1 MGCCGS
7 PSGEIALNKSDHQQ
21 TRDLHY
27 NYFRD
32 YDAQVG
38 RYVQSDPIG
47 LRGGINTYT
56 YVNGN
61 PMTSVDP
68 LGLDTMMC
76 IKPLHALGGSGSRSG
91 PDIPAN
97 PLHHQYLCVPDGKGG
112 YKCGGQDQRG
122 KRWSDPIRG
131 PGKPSNDSHDKGTC
145 ERVEP
150 DNTCLEQCLL
160 RKFGEK
166 RPAYGIPFGTDC
178 QEWSEQALQECR
190 VECKVSMPKDVL
202 RRLLGP
208 PGARP
213 GGGMLGAD

>member
-1 MGCCGS
+1 LALPQLWVGCCGS

-76 IKPLHALGGSGSRSG
+76 I
-91 PDIPAN
+91 
-97 PLHHQYLCVPDGKGG
+97 
-112 YKCGGQDQRG
+112 
-122 KRWSDPIRG
+122 
-131 PGKPSNDSHDKGTC
+131 
-145 ERVEP
+145 
-150 DNTCLEQCLL
+150 
-160 RKFGEK
+160 
-166 RPAYGIPFGTDC
+166 
-178 QEWSEQALQECR
+178 
-190 VECKVSMPKDVL
+190 
-202 RRLLGP
+202 
-208 PGARP
+208 
-213 GGGMLGAD
+213 